1 MEAERRGV
9 QGRRAR
15 GGEPVS
21 WTTDR
26 ETALGKVYGVM
37 IPVIFFV
44 LFVYLVDGAGSG
56 STGEYVHHIFP
67 IGEGGDP

>member
-1 MEAERRGV
+1 
-9 QGRRAR
+9 
-15 GGEPVS
+15 
-21 WTTDR
+21 
-26 ETALGKVYGVM
+26 M